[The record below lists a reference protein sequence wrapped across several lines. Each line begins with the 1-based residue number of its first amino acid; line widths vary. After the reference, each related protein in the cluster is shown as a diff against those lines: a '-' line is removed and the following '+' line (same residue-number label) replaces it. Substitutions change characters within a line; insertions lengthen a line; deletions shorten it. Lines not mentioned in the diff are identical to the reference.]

1 MRVVVI
7 GAYGVFGSRL
17 LELLKRDGHD
27 LWAAGRDRRWTED
40 CAARFGAQSL
50 HVDLAVDLSPILAAA
65 PQVVVD
71 AAGPYQFYG
80 SDPYKVARFCVDNGI
95 HYLDLSD
102 DADFT
107 AGIGALDAQA
117 IAAGCFVLS
126 GASSVPGLSSAAVR
140 ALADGLDEIV
150 LIETAILPGNRIPR
164 GKAVMASILDQVGRR
179 SKTWRGGMWRDTRC
193 WTDRRRYRLMDG
205 PVRGAWFI
213 RVPDIQLFPRFF
225 AARSVMFRAG
235 MELPALNLGIAT
247 LALLRRWRLLP
258 DGRRIAAPARWLA
271 GLLEPFGTD
280 RGGMVVHVVG
290 GVVGTEGDRPVRRRW
305 ELLADA
311 GSGPFIPTVA
321 VRTLLRHADRIRPG
335 ARPCLAETTL
345 AEMEAATSDL
355 PVTTRRQA
363 EPWPTLFQRALGET
377 WRELPPAVRRLHSVQ
392 DVETFS
398 GLARVDRGKNA
409 LARFAA
415 WFFRFPFE
423 GDGVPL
429 TITKT
434 RTASGETWERR
445 FAGRVFRSY
454 LTPARQPGRFRERFW
469 LFNYEQD
476 LPVAGGVLHLPV
488 RRGWVL
494 GVPIPKALLPWSDS
508 RELEIDGV
516 FHFDVTLGAPLGGGV
531 IVRYRGSVT
540 PDAPDPE
547 PLDATGRG

>member
-1 MRVVVI
+1 
-7 GAYGVFGSRL
+7 
-17 LELLKRDGHD
+17 
-27 LWAAGRDRRWTED
+27 
-40 CAARFGAQSL
+40 
-50 HVDLAVDLSPILAAA
+50 
-65 PQVVVD
+65 
-71 AAGPYQFYG
+71 
-80 SDPYKVARFCVDNGI
+80 
-95 HYLDLSD
+95 
-102 DADFT
+102 
-107 AGIGALDAQA
+107 
-117 IAAGCFVLS
+117 
-126 GASSVPGLSSAAVR
+126 
-140 ALADGLDEIV
+140 
-150 LIETAILPGNRIPR
+150 
-164 GKAVMASILDQVGRR
+164 
-179 SKTWRGGMWRDTRC
+179 
-193 WTDRRRYRLMDG
+193 
-205 PVRGAWFI
+205 
-213 RVPDIQLFPRFF
+213 
-225 AARSVMFRAG
+225 
-235 MELPALNLGIAT
+235 
-247 LALLRRWRLLP
+247 
-258 DGRRIAAPARWLA
+258 
-271 GLLEPFGTD
+271 
-280 RGGMVVHVVG
+280 
-290 GVVGTEGDRPVRRRW
+290 
-305 ELLADA
+305 
-311 GSGPFIPTVA
+311 
-321 VRTLLRHADRIRPG
+321 
-335 ARPCLAETTL
+335 
-345 AEMEAATSDL
+345 MEAATSDL

-508 RELEIDGV
+508 REFEIDGV